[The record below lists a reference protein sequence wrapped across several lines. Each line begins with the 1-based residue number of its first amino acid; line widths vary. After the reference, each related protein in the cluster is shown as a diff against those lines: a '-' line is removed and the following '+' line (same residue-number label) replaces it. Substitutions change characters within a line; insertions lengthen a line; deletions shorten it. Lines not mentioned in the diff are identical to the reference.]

1 MKEGITKIEVLFQKK
16 NKEPFW
22 VEITSLPVKEDGKLK
37 YLLSCW
43 VDITERKKAGESLE
57 KSEERFRNVFE
68 QSPIGI
74 EIYDRDGK
82 LIDANKKCLETFGIP
97 SIEDVR
103 GFSIFDDCD
112 MPETERQKIREGK
125 PAKYE
130 ALVDFEKVKRK
141 GRYQTNKSG
150 LVWLDVIVTPFRPA
164 EGGPP
169 EGYMVK
175 TRDITERKRAEER
188 FVKAFRSSPDV
199 LVITRIEDS
208 KIIDVND
215 KWKDLFE
222 YSKKETIG
230 HSALELGLF
239 RDPMDRQRM
248 FEQLAKKGFLRAYD
262 VEICT
267 KSGRIKQA
275 SVSAEIIEIDGKNC
289 LLGTI
294 QDITERKQ
302 TEKKLLDY
310 HERLKSLA
318 AELSLA
324 EERERHRIAMELHD
338 RVSQSLAIA
347 KIKLDTARAISPC
360 PAMLAATIDETR
372 ESISSVIKNTRSL
385 TFDLGFPALYDLG
398 FEAAVAGWLT
408 EHVQQRYGIEAEFE
422 KDTLAKPLD
431 DNTAILLFRTVREL
445 LTNVIKHARAHK
457 VKVSVKKI
465 DSRIQIVIE
474 DDGIGF
480 DVNEL
485 LTLPTRKGGFGL
497 FSIKERLKQMTG
509 EIKIESEHGKGTK
522 VTVTAPLK
530 MKQGAD
536 NEENK
541 NFADR

>member
-1 MKEGITKIEVLFQKK
+1 MRLLFQKK

-239 RDPMDRQRM
+239 RDPMEPSAYVRT
-248 FEQLAKKGFLRAYD
+248 ACKKGFFTGLR
-262 VEICT
+262 
-267 KSGRIKQA
+267 RR
-275 SVSAEIIEIDGKNC
+275 NM
-289 LLGTI
+289 
-294 QDITERKQ
+294 
-302 TEKKLLDY
+302 
-310 HERLKSLA
+310 H
-318 AELSLA
+318 
-324 EERERHRIAMELHD
+324 
-338 RVSQSLAIA
+338 
-347 KIKLDTARAISPC
+347 KIGSDK
-360 PAMLAATIDETR
+360 
-372 ESISSVIKNTRSL
+372 
-385 TFDLGFPALYDLG
+385 
-398 FEAAVAGWLT
+398 
-408 EHVQQRYGIEAEFE
+408 
-422 KDTLAKPLD
+422 
-431 DNTAILLFRTVREL
+431 
-445 LTNVIKHARAHK
+445 
-457 VKVSVKKI
+457 
-465 DSRIQIVIE
+465 
-474 DDGIGF
+474 
-480 DVNEL
+480 
-485 LTLPTRKGGFGL
+485 
-497 FSIKERLKQMTG
+497 TG
-509 EIKIESEHGKGTK
+509 ECIGG
-522 VTVTAPLK
+522 
-530 MKQGAD
+530 D
-536 NEENK
+536 N
-541 NFADR
+541 